1 MAEPMDRGGSLLPLS
16 IESGDSLCSRG
27 SLDPRRARQPASP
40 ERCLNVRDT
49 RFDPWSNRREKAPPA
64 PCRPGQFG

>member
-16 IESGDSLCSRG
+16 IEPETHSVLGDHSTPVG
-27 SLDPRRARQPASP
+27 PASQRAP

-64 PCRPGQFG
+64 PCRRGQFG